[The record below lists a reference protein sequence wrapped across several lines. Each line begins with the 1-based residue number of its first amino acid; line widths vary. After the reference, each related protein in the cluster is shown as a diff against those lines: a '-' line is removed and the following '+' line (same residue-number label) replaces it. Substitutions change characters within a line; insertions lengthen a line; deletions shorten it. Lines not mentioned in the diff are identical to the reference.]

1 MIFNQLTGQM
11 MSFFVTYTSII
22 SSLHIFT
29 RCILPYH
36 ILFATQVIW
45 NGAFATALASAAMA
59 YGQRKVSP
67 TLANIVYSTQPCFA
81 ALFSYLLLG
90 ESMGKPTMFGS
101 SLLLAAVLFSML
113 GGEDNTN
120 DQNTDSTTVDS

>member
-1 MIFNQLTGQM
+1 M
-11 MSFFVTYTSII
+11 
-22 SSLHIFT
+22 
-29 RCILPYH
+29 
-36 ILFATQVIW
+36 IW

-101 SLLLAAVLFSML
+101 SLLLAAVMFSML
-113 GGEDNTN
+113 GKENNDNK
-120 DQNTDSTTVDS
+120 NTESSVDI